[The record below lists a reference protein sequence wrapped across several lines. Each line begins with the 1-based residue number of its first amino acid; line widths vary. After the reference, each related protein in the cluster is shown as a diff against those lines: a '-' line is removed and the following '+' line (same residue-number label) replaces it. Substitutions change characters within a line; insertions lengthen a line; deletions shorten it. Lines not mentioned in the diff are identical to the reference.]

1 MVVNP
6 LLVFRL
12 NRWILFSWS
21 NLEWDKTWR
30 RPRNRWGTF
39 QRIHMN
45 KELLQIDRPVVYFNQ
60 WMGALHTIRWSKSF
74 VFALKL
80 CFLGFLFF
88 FLFPFVMQ
96 KDGKT
101 CFNAETNDFNQQMA
115 CGAPVLWSKYTTQSI
130 QLFCKKL
137 FYYLDTCLWSLFN
150 LSLLRY
156 KTNELQN
163 LSVKEFK

>member
-1 MVVNP
+1 MKKTKKQMRNISEDSHEQRATTNRQTCCVFQPVNGCSAHHS
-6 LLVFRL
+6 LVKIVCFC
-12 NRWILFSWS
+12 IKTLFFGLS
-21 NLEWDKTWR
+21 
-30 RPRNRWGTF
+30 
-39 QRIHMN
+39 
-45 KELLQIDRPVVYFNQ
+45 
-60 WMGALHTIRWSKSF
+60 
-74 VFALKL
+74 
-80 CFLGFLFF
+80 FF